1 MLMAEIIL
9 LHSAQGL
16 RPGVTAAAGALGEGG
31 HVVRTPDYYD
41 GEVFD
46 DLDSGLRKR
55 DEIGS
60 GELERRFL
68 EIGSRVERPVV
79 FAGFSLGGFGAQ
91 LLAATHPLARGL
103 LLYHGCA
110 SVADVTGGAWPSAV
124 PVQLHY
130 AEGDPWVAAEEVAS
144 LRAGA
149 GSLFECFT
157 YPGNVHLF
165 ADLDLPG
172 YSAES
177 ATLMWKR
184 SRDFLS
190 RI

>member
-1 MLMAEIIL
+1 MAEIIL

-16 RPGVTAAAGALGEGG
+16 RPGVIGAAEALRAGG

-46 DLDSGLRKR
+46 DLESGLRKR
-55 DEIGS
+55 DAIGFDELARRWREIAAQARG
-60 GELERRFL
+60 
-68 EIGSRVERPVV
+68 PVV

-110 SVADVTGGAWPSAV
+110 AVAEVSAEGWPVSV

-130 AEGDPWVAAEEVAS
+130 AEGDPWVDAGDVRS
-144 LRAGA
+144 LRTELGP
-149 GSLFECFT
+149 LFECFI

-165 ADLDLPG
+165 ADPDLPG
-172 YSAES
+172 YSEES
-177 ATLMWKR
+177 AALMWKR
-184 SRDFLS
+184 SRDFIA

>member
-1 MLMAEIIL
+1 MAEIIL

-16 RPGVTAAAGALGEGG
+16 RPGVLGAAEALREGG

-46 DLDSGLRKR
+46 DLESGLRKR
-55 DEIGS
+55 DTIGFEELGRRWRAI
-60 GELERRFL
+60 GEQAR
-68 EIGSRVERPVV
+68 GPVV

-91 LLAATHPLARGL
+91 VLAATHPLARGA

-110 SVADVTGGAWPSAV
+110 AV
-124 PVQLHY
+124 PEVSDRGWPVTVPMQLHY
-130 AEGDPWVAAEEVAS
+130 AEGDPWVDADDVRS
-144 LRAGA
+144 LRTELGPIFA
-149 GSLFECFT
+149 CFI

-165 ADLDLPG
+165 ADPDLPG

-177 ATLMWKR
+177 ASLMWKR
-184 SRDFLS
+184 SRDFISLV
-190 RI
+190 